1 MQGAHCSCEGYIPRK
16 IHGMCAHHLRA
27 NVKTQFGKAAEGFF
41 NATVYAN
48 TLEQFNEI
56 LVHLEKSMAKG
67 VAAAYIKKL
76 DPKLYLMIK
85 EAQQEYVPLPALR
98 SIWLLKVG
106 HNRRTCKSTAAGA
119 GGGETANEVPNRERA
134 TESREEVLELYPMD
148 SFNVGAIGDEGHG
161 AAESGQG
168 REDVDMDTL
177 IGLYRSVP
185 GYPLSDAEEE
195 EASEEEERQE
205 EPSGNWNVR
214 FGTTQESQHPD
225 FAPYGYDGP
234 MNRIYEIAENME
246 RVVVVRL

>member
-1 MQGAHCSCEGYIPRK
+1 MRPSQLIVNSR
-16 IHGMCAHHLRA
+16 
-27 NVKTQFGKAAEGFF
+27 
-41 NATVYAN
+41 
-48 TLEQFNEI
+48 
-56 LVHLEKSMAKG
+56 
-67 VAAAYIKKL
+67 
-76 DPKLYLMIK
+76 YLMIK

-119 GGGETANEVPNRERA
+119 GGGETANEVKNSYAISSTCDFQTRKVCCAIQPTISALISNTEGNLLQVPNRERA
-134 TESREEVLELYPMD
+134 IESREEELELYPVD
-148 SFNVGAIGDEGHG
+148 GFNAGTIGDEGHG
-161 AAESGQG
+161 AAKSGQG

-234 MNRIYEIAENME
+234 IDRIYEIAENME
-246 RVVVVRL
+246 RTRHQICYSTKQQPLMAPTHFQICKGNLSQ